1 METILLVDLN
11 WRSCFNVK
19 IFDTKISREVL
30 VYNFQQ
36 LIIHSKLL
44 ITLLTNPAISACKE
58 RQIKFKKDF
67 VCPFDQTTCHKT
79 KSSTPNELCP
89 GGVQPLTLLSTIFDR
104 QGTPFVYIPLTNG
117 TPYPLHTSLELF
129 IPSRAMAPDS
139 F

>member
-19 IFDTKISREVL
+19 VFDTKISREVL

-58 RQIKFKKDF
+58 RHKKFKRDF
-67 VCPFDQTTCHKT
+67 VCPFDQTTCHKA
-79 KSSTPNELCP
+79 KPSTPNRRR
-89 GGVQPLTLLSTIFDR
+89 IDR
-104 QGTPFVYIPLTNG
+104 KCEIKAV
-117 TPYPLHTSLELF
+117 EE
-129 IPSRAMAPDS
+129 
-139 F
+139 

>member
-11 WRSCFNVK
+11 WRSCFNDK

-36 LIIHSKLL
+36 LSIHSKLL

-67 VCPFDQTTCHKT
+67 VCPFDQATCHKT
-79 KSSTPNELCP
+79 KPSTPNRR
-89 GGVQPLTLLSTIFDR
+89 GIDR
-104 QGTPFVYIPLTNG
+104 ICEIKAV
-117 TPYPLHTSLELF
+117 EE
-129 IPSRAMAPDS
+129 
-139 F
+139 

>member
-1 METILLVDLN
+1 METILLVNLN

-36 LIIHSKLL
+36 LIIHNKLL
-44 ITLLTNPAISACKE
+44 KTLLTNPAISACKE

-79 KSSTPNELCP
+79 KSSTPNRRGIGRKYEIKAVQELVMP
-89 GGVQPLTLLSTIFDR
+89 RGSNLL
-104 QGTPFVYIPLTNG
+104 PFYIPFLIET
-117 TPYPLHTSLELF
+117 LHL
-129 IPSRAMAPDS
+129 
-139 F
+139 

>member
-58 RQIKFKKDF
+58 RQIKFNKNLF
-67 VCPFDQTTCHKT
+67 V
-79 KSSTPNELCP
+79 
-89 GGVQPLTLLSTIFDR
+89 LSTKQLAIE
-104 QGTPFVYIPLTNG
+104 QNHPHQIVEELTEN
-117 TPYPLHTSLELF
+117 
-129 IPSRAMAPDS
+129 MK
-139 F
+139 